1 VGDDVSLSDAKTYI
15 NTIRSTA
22 GSMNV
27 DPNLAQAIAE
37 VESGCDPTKMRYEK
51 NWSYLVTP
59 EKFATLLNI
68 TVDTETQLQMFS
80 YGPLQVMGS
89 VARELGYAAAL
100 NLLCQPQL
108 GILYGCRKLHACVRK
123 YPDLPEAISSF
134 NCGTPVRDKENHF
147 LNQTYVDSVTQ
158 KLCRIVLMNK

>member
-1 VGDDVSLSDAKTYI
+1 MSLFDSKTYI

-22 GSMNV
+22 GSVGV

-51 NWSYLVTP
+51 DWKYLVTP
-59 EKFATLLNI
+59 EKYATLLNI
-68 TVDTETQLQMFS
+68 TVDTETHLQMFS

-89 VARELGYAAAL
+89 VARELGYSAAL
-100 NLLCQPQL
+100 NLLCTPNL
-108 GILYGCRKLHACVRK
+108 GILYGCRKLQACVRK
-123 YPDLPEAISSF
+123 YPDISEAISSY
-134 NCGTPVRDKENHF
+134 NAGTPVRNPDGYFQNKS
-147 LNQTYVDSVTQ
+147 YVDLVNQ